1 MPGHYDKYP
10 DGSWQQLH
18 DQIQEAHDKEN
29 ETKRK
34 KAKKAGK
41 ILKDY
46 KKKKPKNFVQK
57 LFDKL
62 KIKPGSGGGRVGG
75 GMPLTNM
82 DLKRPRKQTKVN

>member
-18 DQIQEAHDKEN
+18 DQIQEAHDREN

-46 KKKKPKNFVQK
+46 KKKKSNQEPCVSCRGMGFVPTYTS
-57 LFDKL
+57 
-62 KIKPGSGGGRVGG
+62 KPI
-75 GMPLTNM
+75 PPC
-82 DLKRPRKQTKVN
+82 KRCNGTGYVEKK